1 MNVFWVGLKS
11 SIILLSI
18 SLAGCFLN
26 AKFEDI
32 NATSASDQ
40 INNNIISP
48 NITPKVIP
56 DPEGNTVS
64 LQLSK
69 ENKITWLTP
78 DANITTFKIS
88 YSLTTMPA
96 ENCADGDIVS
106 VSALESKLNNLS
118 PDTTYYYR
126 ICSNQDNQFSKGVT
140 GTFKTLKYIQRL
152 PAYSNYL
159 NWNDYLVNDG
169 NGYYNAS
176 QSVCPGTEV
185 GSNSCINGGIV
196 QKLVIPGVL
205 NCANIKAFDSLG
217 VFKWYCDNTAS
228 DTIIYSTELN
238 SFKGLQDLISDYQF
252 KNNYVVVQVNGVNT
266 YSSEPEK
273 WWTNAIEELPDSASG
288 GTVNLSNSGQVSGK
302 IFIANSPKSGG
313 AYSIT
318 EGKISIVTKK
328 GVELKKDTNT
338 GTSFFSTST
347 SGIKFLWFEGRY
359 DGGDLAQAGFSG
371 TSITHSRFHNLEM
384 RRFGDVNLRLSSAT
398 NSIIS
403 DFNIHHGGTGIDMP
417 SGKGNLIRDGK
428 FFDNNNTGLNRVE
441 KSVIRN
447 IVFSGNQSSVG
458 GVSLIYHPYQS
469 IMMNMT
475 FVNNDMTNDFRTF
488 SGNYALI
495 HNMLGS
501 NSNYRMLYAWNSA
514 YLTLSQL
521 MSYGTILQ
529 TMTVT
534 STTGAHKFT
543 NNLVLQNGTQCAIT
557 NNTANSPGLVNGTCA
572 NHGALSNATFTAVVA
587 DQTKFFVGKQSVDDA
602 QNIFDNLGLAAFS
615 SILDWVN
622 FDNFYRSWGLDG
634 GAFPSSNNKGMC
646 SSGNCRIWDYRLKAD
661 ANNLAY
667 NSTNLVTSKND
678 PFVSGATCPEA
689 VHGNKATTYA
699 NNVPIT
705 YTFLTN
711 AMETLGDGLGNEN
724 SLCESGESCLY
735 TPNFGAYQG
744 EGDYYSQGTCNFQDG
759 TITGV
764 KLYAYPIIGI

>member
-1 MNVFWVGLKS
+1 MNVCWIGLKF
-11 SIILLSI
+11 SIVLLSI
-18 SLAGCFLN
+18 PLAGCFLN
-26 AKFEDI
+26 AKLE
-32 NATSASDQ
+32 NLNTATVSDQ
-40 INNNIISP
+40 TNNNIISP

-56 DPEGNTVS
+56 DPDGNMVN

-69 ENKITWLTP
+69 ENRITWQTP
-78 DANITTFKIS
+78 EANITTFKIS
-88 YSLTTMPA
+88 YSSTAMPS
-96 ENCADGDIVS
+96 ENCTDGDSVS
-106 VSALESKLNNLS
+106 VSALESKLSNLS
-118 PDTTYYYR
+118 PDTIYYYR
-126 ICSNQDNQFSKGVT
+126 ICSYQDNQFSKGVT

-152 PAYSNYL
+152 PAYSNYS

-169 NGYYNAS
+169 TRYYSAS
-176 QSVCPGTEV
+176 QSVCPGTGAGV
-185 GSNSCINGGIV
+185 SSCINGGMV
-196 QKLVIPGVL
+196 QKLVIPEVL
-205 NCANIKAFDSLG
+205 NCANIKAFDNLG
-217 VFKWYCDNTAS
+217 VFRWYCDTTAS
-228 DTIIYSTELN
+228 DTIIYSTDLN

-273 WWTNAIEELPDSASG
+273 WWTNVIEELPDSASG
-288 GTVNLSNSGQVSGK
+288 GTVNLSNSGQSSGK
-302 IFIANSPKSGG
+302 IFIATAPKSGG

-347 SGIKFLWFEGRY
+347 FGIKFLWFEGQY
-359 DGGDLAQAGFSG
+359 DGGGLMQTGFSALL
-371 TSITHSRFHNLEM
+371 ITHSRFHNLEM
-384 RRFGDVNLRLSSAT
+384 RRFGSLNLSLSSAV
-398 NSIIS
+398 NSIVS
-403 DFNIHHGGTGIDMP
+403 DFNIHHGGVGINIS
-417 SGKGNLIRDGK
+417 SGSGNLIREGK
-428 FFDNNNTGLNRVE
+428 FLENSNSGLYQVE
-441 KSVIRN
+441 GSVVRN

-458 GVSLIYHPYQS
+458 GISLIYNPYQS

-475 FVNNDMTNDFRTF
+475 FVNNAMTNDFRTF
-488 SGNYALI
+488 AGNYALI

-501 NSNYRMLYAWNSA
+501 NSNDRMLYAWNSA

-521 MSYGTILQ
+521 MSYGTTLQ

-534 STTGAHKFT
+534 TTTGPHKFT
-543 NNLVLQNGTQCAIT
+543 NNLVLQDGTQCAIT

-572 NHGALSNATFTAVVA
+572 NHGALSNATFTAAAA
-587 DQTKFFVGKQSVDDA
+587 DQTKFFVGKQSVDDT
-602 QNIFDNLGLAAFS
+602 QNSFDNLGLAAFS

-622 FDNFYRSWGLDG
+622 FDNFYRAWGLDG

-678 PFVSGATCPEA
+678 PFVAGATCPAA
-689 VHGNKATTYA
+689 VHGNKATTYT
-699 NNVPIT
+699 NSVPTT

-711 AMETLGDGLGNEN
+711 AMEILGDGLGNEN

-764 KLYAYPIIGI
+764 KLYAYPTIGI